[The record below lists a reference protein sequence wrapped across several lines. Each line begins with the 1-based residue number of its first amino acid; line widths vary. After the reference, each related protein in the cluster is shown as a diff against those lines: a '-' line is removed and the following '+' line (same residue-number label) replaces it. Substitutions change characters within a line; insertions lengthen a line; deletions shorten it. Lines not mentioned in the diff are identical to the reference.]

1 VTGSSRMPAP
11 APPWRAVIAN
21 TLRLWWQRNV
31 RLPGSASASQPLVR
45 TQNSLRQRQESL
57 RRTQESLRRT
67 RALRVIVSLL
77 VVALVVVSAAAIHLA
92 QTQASTAGRAPL
104 ASHDSDPSGTSAL
117 RAAGQSRQQA
127 AAWIASQVG
136 PSVIVACDPLMCT
149 ALQQHGFP
157 AANLTPVS
165 QGAGDPLGSG
175 IVVSTAA
182 VRGALGPRLTSVY
195 APLVL
200 ASFGTRQSLVQVL
213 AAAPDGAAA
222 FQTAAAADL
231 QSRLTAGRQL
241 RHNTNL
247 QLTGAAARQLAAGQ
261 VDSRLLIT
269 LSALARQPVRVL
281 SFSGDGPGA
290 APGVPLRA
298 MSIRPSSAADLQ
310 GLLAFLHAQRA
321 PLLAVTSVSHAGTG
335 TILHVEFMAPS
346 PTGLLPKT

>member
-1 VTGSSRMPAP
+1 MPAPAP

-31 RLPGSASASQPLVR
+31 SLPGSASASRQSVLRAQSLLR
-45 TQNSLRQRQESL
+45 TPQSLLRRQESL
-57 RRTQESLRRT
+57 RRTRG
-67 RALRVIVSLL
+67 LRVIVSFL
-77 VVALVVVSAAAIHLA
+77 VVALVVVSAAAIRLA

-104 ASHDSDPSGTSAL
+104 ASHDSDATSTIAFK
-117 RAAGQSRQQA
+117 AAARSRQQA

-136 PSVIVACDPLMCT
+136 RSVIVACDPLMCT

-157 AANLTPVS
+157 AANLTQVS

-222 FQTAAAADL
+222 FQAAAAADL

-241 RHNTNL
+241 LHNKNL
-247 QLTGAAARQLAAGQ
+247 QLASAAAHQLAAGQ
-261 VDSRLLIT
+261 VDSRLLMT

-281 SFSGDGPGA
+281 SFSGAGPGA

-298 MSIRPSSAADLQ
+298 LSIRPSSAADLQ
-310 GLLAFLHAQRA
+310 GVLAFLHAQRA
-321 PLLAVTSVSHAGTG
+321 PLLAVTSVSHAGTV